1 MLVTLTIEIL
11 GFLYSNNLMTPSDK
25 IITLTEVKPEGGLRT
40 NSEADVGKR
49 ISEIFES
56 NSASIEQ
63 KLENFP
69 KYIRRQKVT
78 RYLALY
84 ELFKLT
90 LLTKGSIVECGVNQ
104 GFGLMSWANFSAVLE
119 PNNLTRRIY
128 GFDTFEGFKEPG
140 EKDQNNR
147 YTPKQGDL
155 AADSYS
161 ELHKLS
167 KIYDD
172 NRFLG
177 HVDKVH
183 LIKGDVSET
192 VPKFLNDNKHLV
204 VSLLFMDLDLYEPTK
219 VCLEHFVPRMPKGSI
234 IAFDEL
240 DNPIWPG
247 ETLATLEKIGLNKL
261 ELKRFDFDPYI
272 AYAVI

>member
-1 MLVTLTIEIL
+1 MSVKADG
-11 GFLYSNNLMTPSDK
+11 GFRTSN
-25 IITLTEVKPEGGLRT
+25 
-40 NSEADVGKR
+40 EADIGKR
-49 ISEIFES
+49 LEGVFSD
-56 NSASIEQ
+56 NQASIEE

-69 KYIRRQKVT
+69 KYVRRQKVT

-90 LLTKGSIVECGVNQ
+90 LPVKGSIVECGVNS

-128 GFDTFEGFKEPG
+128 GFDTFSGFEEPSA
-140 EKDQNNR
+140 KDQNPR
-147 YTPKQGDL
+147 YNPSKGDL
-155 AADSYS
+155 ASDSYS
-161 ELHKLS
+161 ELSSLIE
-167 KIYDD
+167 IYDD

-183 LIKGDVSET
+183 MVRGDVKET
-192 VPKFLNDNKHLV
+192 IPSFLEDHNHLV

-219 VCLEHFVPRMPKGSI
+219 VALEHLVPRIPKGGI
-234 IAFDEL
+234 LAFDEL

-247 ETLATLEKIGLNKL
+247 ETSAALEVLGLNKL

-272 AYAVI
+272 SYAII